1 MINKTNIG
9 KIIQKLRKDKNLT
22 QEELAE
28 KIDLSTNY
36 LSKVE
41 RGLSVLN
48 VEAFLKMADVLNFT
62 LDDFGV
68 NTDSRI
74 DETKKE
80 LVKRILS
87 SSEKE
92 IKAYTELLDTM
103 QSIVKT
109 LRKKYTILKIVIFC
123 VVYIFNFYKKY
134 YKIFYDFYN
143 K

>member
-1 MINKTNIG
+1 MINKTDIG

-48 VEAFLKMADVLNFT
+48 VEAFLKMANVLSFS
-62 LDDFGV
+62 LEYFGL
-68 NTDSRI
+68 NTDTRI
-74 DETKKE
+74 DEDKKE
-80 LVKRILS
+80 LIKRILS

-92 IKAYTELLDTM
+92 IKAYTVLLDTM
-103 QSIVKT
+103 QSVVIT
-109 LRKKYTILKIVIFC
+109 LR
-123 VVYIFNFYKKY
+123 
-134 YKIFYDFYN
+134 
-143 K
+143 

>member
-1 MINKTNIG
+1 MINKTDIG
-9 KIIQKLRKDKNLT
+9 KIIQKLRKGKGLT

-48 VEAFLKMADVLNFT
+48 VEAFFKMASVLDFT

-80 LVKRILS
+80 LVNRILA

-92 IKAYTELLDTM
+92 IKAYTELLNTM
-103 QSIVKT
+103 HSVTKI
-109 LRKKYTILKIVIFC
+109 LR
-123 VVYIFNFYKKY
+123 
-134 YKIFYDFYN
+134 
-143 K
+143 

>member
-1 MINKTNIG
+1 MINKTDIG

-48 VEAFLKMADVLNFT
+48 VEAFLKMANVLSFS
-62 LDDFGV
+62 LEDFGL
-68 NTDSRI
+68 NTDTRI
-74 DETKKE
+74 DEDKKE
-80 LVKRILS
+80 LIKRILS

-92 IKAYTELLDTM
+92 IKAYTELLL
-103 QSIVKT
+103 SLIH
-109 LRKKYTILKIVIFC
+109 I
-123 VVYIFNFYKKY
+123 
-134 YKIFYDFYN
+134 
-143 K
+143 

>member
-22 QEELAE
+22 QEEHAE

-109 LRKKYTILKIVIFC
+109 LR
-123 VVYIFNFYKKY
+123 
-134 YKIFYDFYN
+134 
-143 K
+143 

>member
-1 MINKTNIG
+1 MINKTDIG

-48 VEAFLKMADVLNFT
+48 VEAFLKMDDVLDFT

-68 NTDSRI
+68 NTDSKI

-103 QSIVKT
+103 DSIVKT
-109 LRKKYTILKIVIFC
+109 LR
-123 VVYIFNFYKKY
+123 
-134 YKIFYDFYN
+134 
-143 K
+143 

>member
-48 VEAFLKMADVLNFT
+48 VEAFLKMAGVLDFT

-68 NTDSRI
+68 STDTKI

-80 LVKRILS
+80 LINRILS

-92 IKAYTELLDTM
+92 IKAYIKLLDTM
-103 QSIVKT
+103 HSIVKT
-109 LRKKYTILKIVIFC
+109 LR
-123 VVYIFNFYKKY
+123 
-134 YKIFYDFYN
+134 
-143 K
+143 

>member
-1 MINKTNIG
+1 MINKTDIG

-48 VEAFLKMADVLNFT
+48 VEAFLKMAGVLEFT

-68 NTDSRI
+68 NTDTKI

-80 LVKRILS
+80 LINRILS

-109 LRKKYTILKIVIFC
+109 IR
-123 VVYIFNFYKKY
+123 
-134 YKIFYDFYN
+134 
-143 K
+143 

>member
-1 MINKTNIG
+1 MIKKTDIG

-48 VEAFLKMADVLNFT
+48 VEAFLKMADVLDFT

-68 NTDSRI
+68 NTDSKI

-103 QSIVKT
+103 DSIVKT
-109 LRKKYTILKIVIFC
+109 LR
-123 VVYIFNFYKKY
+123 
-134 YKIFYDFYN
+134 
-143 K
+143 

>member
-1 MINKTNIG
+1 MINKTDIG
-9 KIIQKLRKDKNLT
+9 KIIQKLRKGKGLT

-48 VEAFLKMADVLNFT
+48 VEAFFKMASVLDFT

-68 NTDSRI
+68 NMDSRI

-80 LVKRILS
+80 LVNRILA

-92 IKAYTELLDTM
+92 IKAYTELLNTM
-103 QSIVKT
+103 HSIVKT
-109 LRKKYTILKIVIFC
+109 LR
-123 VVYIFNFYKKY
+123 
-134 YKIFYDFYN
+134 
-143 K
+143 

>member
-1 MINKTNIG
+1 MINKTDIG
-9 KIIQKLRKDKNLT
+9 QIIQKLRKDKNLT
-22 QEELAE
+22 QEKLAE

-48 VEAFLKMADVLNFT
+48 VEAFLKMAGVLNFT

-68 NTDSRI
+68 NTDSKI
-74 DETKKE
+74 DETKNE

-103 QSIVKT
+103 DSIVKT
-109 LRKKYTILKIVIFC
+109 LR
-123 VVYIFNFYKKY
+123 
-134 YKIFYDFYN
+134 
-143 K
+143 